1 MRTEYQKD
9 SISFSI
15 NQHAKWKRGWI
26 FTAGAEKKRG
36 KKATTFNLFKLF
48 CQQEQIGLLANEI
61 REFWRGQDGLMPSQ
75 PVYLKLE
82 INTVTAFGFESKC
95 IFQFWG
101 FQRC

>member
-1 MRTEYQKD
+1 M
-9 SISFSI
+9 
-15 NQHAKWKRGWI
+15 
-26 FTAGAEKKRG
+26 EKGVDLYSWSREEEGK

-48 CQQEQIGLLANEI
+48 CQQEQIGLLPNEI
-61 REFWRGQDGLMPSQ
+61 RECWRGQDGLMPSQ

>member
-1 MRTEYQKD
+1 M
-9 SISFSI
+9 
-15 NQHAKWKRGWI
+15 
-26 FTAGAEKKRG
+26 EKGVDLYSWSREEEG
-36 KKATTFNLFKLF
+36 EKKATTFNLFKLF
-48 CQQEQIGLLANEI
+48 CQQEQIGLLPNEI
-61 REFWRGQDGLMPSQ
+61 RECWRGQDGLMPSQ